1 MFLNVV
7 LFLLGFVLLIKGA
20 NFLINGASS
29 IAKKFGLSSMMI
41 GLTVVAFGT
50 SLPELIV
57 SVLASLSGSSDI
69 AISNIIGSNFSNTL
83 LILGSTA
90 LVSPLIVKKQTIFRE
105 IPFSLLAIIAVFI
118 LVNDFLIEGGLV
130 NGLSRMDGLI
140 LILFF
145 IIFLYYSFSLKKDKT
160 NKLVNLRLGPKESQI
175 KQYSNWQAVL
185 YIVIGMMGLFL
196 GGRWIVSGAIE
207 IAEFFSLS
215 EAFIGLT
222 VVAIGTSLPELVT
235 SVVAARKGDADMA
248 VGNVIGSNIFNF
260 LWILGLSATINPIYY
275 NDKLNFDLLLL
286 IVVTVI
292 LLPLIYAGKK
302 NILTRREGAI
312 LLFMYVF
319 YVLYISLRG

>member
-1 MFLNVV
+1 MFLSTV

-20 NFLINGASS
+20 NFLVIGSSS
-29 IAKKFGLSSMMI
+29 IAKKFGFSSIMI
-41 GLTVVAFGT
+41 GLTIVAFGT

-57 SVLASLSGSSDI
+57 SVLASLSGSSDL

-83 LILGSTA
+83 LILGATA
-90 LVSPLIVKKQTIFRE
+90 LVSPLLVKKQTIYRE

-118 LVNDFLIEGGLV
+118 LVNDFLIEGGLI
-130 NGLSRMDGLI
+130 NGLARMDGLI

-145 IIFLYYSFSLKKDKT
+145 IIFLYYTFSLKKDRDYSL
-160 NKLVNLRLGPKESQI
+160 NNLRINSKGSEI
-175 KQYSNWQAVL
+175 KRYKNWQSAL
-185 YIVIGMMGLFL
+185 YIILGMVGLFV

-215 EAFIGLT
+215 EALIGLT

-235 SVVAARKGDADMA
+235 SVVAAKRGDADMA
-248 VGNVIGSNIFNF
+248 VGNVIGSNIFNL

-275 NDKLNFDLLLL
+275 NDKLNFDILLL
-286 IVVTVI
+286 IVVTLV

-302 NILTRREGAI
+302 NILTRREGII
-312 LLFMYVF
+312 LLFMYGL
-319 YVLYISLRG
+319 YILYISLRG

>member
-1 MFLNVV
+1 MFLSTV

-20 NFLINGASS
+20 NFLVIGSSS
-29 IAKKFGLSSMMI
+29 IAKKFGFSSIMI
-41 GLTVVAFGT
+41 GLTIVAFGT

-57 SVLASLSGSSDI
+57 SVLASLSGSSDL

-83 LILGSTA
+83 LILGATA
-90 LVSPLIVKKQTIFRE
+90 LVSPLLVKKQTIYRE

-118 LVNDFLIEGGLV
+118 LVNDFLIEGGLI
-130 NGLSRMDGLI
+130 NGLARMDGLI

-145 IIFLYYSFSLKKDKT
+145 IIFLYYTFSLKKDRDYSL
-160 NKLVNLRLGPKESQI
+160 NNLRINSKGSEI
-175 KQYSNWQAVL
+175 KRYKNWQSAL
-185 YIVIGMMGLFL
+185 YIVLGMVGLFV

-215 EAFIGLT
+215 EALIGLT

-235 SVVAARKGDADMA
+235 SVVAAKRGDADMA
-248 VGNVIGSNIFNF
+248 VGNVIGSNIFNL

-275 NDKLNFDLLLL
+275 NDKLNFDILLL
-286 IVVTVI
+286 IVVTLV

-302 NILTRREGAI
+302 NILTRREGII
-312 LLFMYVF
+312 LLFMYGL
-319 YVLYISLRG
+319 YILYISLRG